1 MFKRILHKER
11 IVDKFGSRM
20 VTLFKMKRAQDQ
32 TLGWALNLQQHH
44 YNTKPNAKNS
54 RFGKA
59 MKAKIALK

>member
-1 MFKRILHKER
+1 
-11 IVDKFGSRM
+11 
-20 VTLFKMKRAQDQ
+20 MKRAQDQ